1 MANTLLKKPV
11 KIALVQLA
19 SGMSL
24 QRYGIGSR
32 WIELTIDANRCG

>member
-19 SGMSL
+19 SGMCLL
-24 QRYGIGSR
+24 QRVR
-32 WIELTIDANRCG
+32 DWDRDMMH

>member
-19 SGMSL
+19 SGILYLCYTPCL
-24 QRYGIGSR
+24 QLALE
-32 WIELTIDANRCG
+32 IEL

>member
-24 QRYGIGSR
+24 LDSVLHTTRAGMM
-32 WIELTIDANRCG
+32 N

>member
-24 QRYGIGSR
+24 QRYGIYTTR
-32 WIELTIDANRCG
+32 VQDRLMN